1 MPSEIAAVF
10 LDRDGVLNHSI
21 VRGGKPYAP
30 RRLTDFR
37 LVPGTREAVRRLKDA
52 GFRLVVVTNQ
62 PDIGNGVLKATVV
75 NAMHQRLA
83 DWLPL
88 DGIEMCP
95 HPASLG
101 CDCRKPKD
109 GMLRRAAARFGISLT
124 SSYMIGDRASDIVAG
139 QSAGCYSIFLDRSYG
154 EPRPES
160 PDHVALNLADAVD
173 HVLHREGCIA
183 A

>member
-95 HPASLG
+95 HP
-101 CDCRKPKD
+101 
-109 GMLRRAAARFGISLT
+109 
-124 SSYMIGDRASDIVAG
+124 
-139 QSAGCYSIFLDRSYG
+139 
-154 EPRPES
+154 
-160 PDHVALNLADAVD
+160 
-173 HVLHREGCIA
+173 
-183 A
+183 